1 MSMIKD
7 LHVTRRAVLKGAGA
21 LVVTISVPVSAARTP
36 ARAKGGAGV
45 KPPLKP
51 DELDSFV
58 KIAEDGRV
66 TAYFGKMDMGQ
77 GVDVAIGQIVAEELD
92 VPFERVTVVMGDTAH
107 TVDQGGGSGS
117 TGIQRGG
124 VPLRNA
130 AAEARR
136 ILLELAAIRL
146 KTPARYLTVADGVI
160 AVTGEAARKVSYS
173 ELIGGHYFNVKL
185 VWNKKMGNRLVS
197 TGKAKPK
204 KPEQY
209 KVVGTS
215 APRNDIAGKVFG
227 TSDFITDITVPGM
240 LHGRTVRPPKA
251 GAAPVGVDESSI
263 KHIPGARVVHEGDFL
278 GVVATKEWDAVKAAE
293 TLKVAWS
300 KVAPP
305 FPDQKDLYDHIRRT
319 PTLKAKLKA
328 KDTGDVDRAFKG
340 AARIIEAEYE
350 WPFQSHAS
358 MGPACAI
365 VEAKDG
371 EATVWTGSQKPH
383 STAEGVAKIL
393 KLKKDQ
399 VRGIWVMGPGSYGRN
414 DAGDGAMDAA
424 ILSKAVGRPVRI
436 QGMRHEGTG
445 WDPKAPASIH
455 KVRGGFDAEGNV
467 IAYHFHSK
475 AFDRQNVRS
484 RESHPSHTLAG
495 QLTGYALK
503 PRKIFRTPNESY
515 RFPNKRMGWEI
526 IPPLLE
532 RASPLRTSHFRDPL
546 GPQVHFA
553 SESFI
558 DEMALAVGADPV
570 EFRLKYIKKRIDA
583 RVVKAVAEKVGWKPR
598 VGPANKPGG
607 TGTVAGRGIAYA
619 QRNGAVLAIVAEVE
633 VDRKTGRVWPR
644 KFTIAHECGLIV
656 NPDGLRRCIEGNI
669 VMATSRML
677 WEEVMFDNDRVTSVD
692 WETYPILESMEAPEE
707 IDIVLIDRPNI
718 APKGAGEPSTRPVAG
733 AIANAFFD
741 ATGVRLRRAPYT
753 PERVKAALG

>member
-7 LHVTRRAVLKGAGA
+7 FQVTRRTVLKGAGA

-58 KIAEDGRV
+58 RIAEDGRV

-92 VPFERVTVVMGDTAH
+92 VPFERVRVVMGDTAR

-117 TGIQRGG
+117 SGIQRGG

-160 AVTGEAARKVSYS
+160 GVKGEAARKVSYS

-185 VWNKKMGNRLVS
+185 EWNKKMGNRLVS

-204 KPEQY
+204 KREQY
-209 KVVGTS
+209 KVVGKS
-215 APRNDIAGKVFG
+215 VPRNDIAGKVFG

-251 GAAPVGVDESSI
+251 GASPISVDESSI
-263 KHIPGARVVHEGDFL
+263 SHIPGVRVVSQGDFL
-278 GVVATKEWDAVKAAE
+278 GVVAVKEWDAVKAAE

-305 FPDQKDLYDHIRRT
+305 FPDQKDLYDHIRKT

-328 KDTGDVDRAFKG
+328 KDTGDVDQAFKG
-340 AARIIEAEYE
+340 AAKVIEAEYE

-383 STAEGVAKIL
+383 STAQGVAKIL
-393 KLKKDQ
+393 KLKREQ

-436 QGMRHEGTG
+436 QGMRYEGTG
-445 WDPKAPASIH
+445 WDPKAPASVH
-455 KVRGGFDAEGNV
+455 TVLGGLDAEGNV

-484 RESHPSHTLAG
+484 NEADPSHTLAG
-495 QLTGYALK
+495 QLTGYPLK
-503 PRKIFRTPNESY
+503 PRKFFRTPAESY
-515 RFPNKRMGWEI
+515 DFPNKRLGWEI

-546 GPQVHFA
+546 GPQLHFA

-558 DEMALAVGADPV
+558 DEMALAADADPV
-570 EFRLKYIKKRIDA
+570 AFRLKYIKKRIDA
-583 RVVKAVAEKVGWKPR
+583 EVVKAAAEKSGWKPR
-598 VGPANKPGG
+598 VGPNNKPGG
-607 TGTVAGRGIAYA
+607 TGTVSGRGIAYA

-633 VDRKTGRVWPR
+633 VDRTTGRVWPR
-644 KFTIAHECGLIV
+644 KYTVAHECGLII
-656 NPDGLRRCIEGNI
+656 NPDGLRRCIEGNV

-677 WEEVMFDNDRVTSVD
+677 WEEVMFDNDNVTSVD
-692 WETYPILESMEAPEE
+692 WVSYPILESVDAPEE
-707 IDIVLIDRPNI
+707 IDIVLIDRPGI

-753 PERVKAALG
+753 PERVKAALA